1 MVGPKQSV
9 QIHPLALAST
19 SFLLTFAPIMCH
31 PLTSEHSVEPGP
43 SRKRGRPKGSKTN
56 HTPSGSENP
65 SIRRSVSRPRGSG
78 RKQQEAAVQA
88 AERAALGLPWA
99 QVPQKRLVG
108 RPRKER
114 EDTSSVVVEL
124 RQSVSLV
131 GLYFFCKF

>member
-1 MVGPKQSV
+1 MN
-9 QIHPLALAST
+9 
-19 SFLLTFAPIMCH
+19 
-31 PLTSEHSVEPGP
+31 
-43 SRKRGRPKGSKTN
+43 R
-56 HTPSGSENP
+56 TPSGSKNP
-65 SIRRSVSRPRGSG
+65 SIRRSVGRPRGSG
-78 RKQQEAAVQA
+78 CKQQEAAVQA